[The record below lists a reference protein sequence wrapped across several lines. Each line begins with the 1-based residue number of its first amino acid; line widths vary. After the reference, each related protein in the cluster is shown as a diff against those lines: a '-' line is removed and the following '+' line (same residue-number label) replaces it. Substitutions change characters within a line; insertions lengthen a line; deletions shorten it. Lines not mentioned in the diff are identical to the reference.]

1 MSEKIFNAL
10 IKNNKDEALNA
21 FKDAIQQKINTAMDV
36 RRVGLTS
43 QIFND
48 GDPVPVEEE
57 VQIDEAIGSSSSH
70 HHVLKGKVVA
80 SGSKSDIMK
89 LVKKNGATVHKGAN
103 SNYILYSPGAKVG
116 DVKEEVQID
125 EALKVGQKVKVRD
138 KGKMVSGVIT
148 NVGKGLTL
156 GVADVKLPD
165 GRINVYG
172 TDEINEEVDLDESS
186 ADNFVKGGSD
196 KIKQSEVDTLLGKI
210 YDNTKLTKSLIANKA
225 YSDGENSP
233 KGKNPHQKDT
243 VDFHLFQL
251 GQQVELSR
259 S

>member
-57 VQIDEAIGSSSSH
+57 VQIDEA
-70 HHVLKGKVVA
+70 V
-80 SGSKSDIMK
+80 
-89 LVKKNGATVHKGAN
+89 
-103 SNYILYSPGAKVG
+103 
-116 DVKEEVQID
+116 
-125 EALKVGQKVKVRD
+125 
-138 KGKMVSGVIT
+138 
-148 NVGKGLTL
+148 
-156 GVADVKLPD
+156 
-165 GRINVYG
+165 
-172 TDEINEEVDLDESS
+172 S

>member
-1 MSEKIFNAL
+1 MPEKIFNAL
-10 IKNNKDEALNA
+10 VKNDRDEALSA
-21 FKDAIQQKINTAMDV
+21 FKDAIQQKVNTAMDV

-48 GDPVPVEEE
+48 GDPVPVVEEE
-57 VQIDEAIGSSSSH
+57 VEIDEAIGSSSSH

-103 SNYILYSPGAKVG
+103 SNSILYSPGAKVG
-116 DVKEEVQID
+116 DVKEEVHID
-125 EALKVGQKVKVRD
+125 EAV
-138 KGKMVSGVIT
+138 
-148 NVGKGLTL
+148 
-156 GVADVKLPD
+156 
-165 GRINVYG
+165 
-172 TDEINEEVDLDESS
+172 S
-186 ADNFVKGGSD
+186 ADKFVKGGSD

-225 YSDGENSP
+225 YSDGESNP
-233 KGKNPHQKDT
+233 KKKNPHQKDT

>member
-1 MSEKIFNAL
+1 MPEKIFNAL
-10 IKNNKDEALNA
+10 VKNDRDEALSA
-21 FKDAIQQKINTAMDV
+21 FKDAIQQKVNTAMDV

-48 GDPVPVEEE
+48 GDPVPVVEEE
-57 VQIDEAIGSSSSH
+57 VEIDEAIGSSSSH

-125 EALKVGQKVKVRD
+125 EAV
-138 KGKMVSGVIT
+138 
-148 NVGKGLTL
+148 
-156 GVADVKLPD
+156 
-165 GRINVYG
+165 
-172 TDEINEEVDLDESS
+172 S
-186 ADNFVKGGSD
+186 ADKFVKGGSD

-225 YSDGENSP
+225 YSDGESNP
-233 KGKNPHQKDT
+233 KKKNPHQKDT

>member
-1 MSEKIFNAL
+1 MPEKIFNAL
-10 IKNNKDEALNA
+10 VKNDRDEALSA
-21 FKDAIQQKINTAMDV
+21 FKDAIQQKVNTAMDV

-48 GDPVPVEEE
+48 GNHQTVPVVEEE
-57 VQIDEAIGSSSSH
+57 VQIGEAFKASSSH

-80 SGSKSDIMK
+80 SGNKSDMMK
-89 LVKKNGATVHKGAN
+89 LVKKNGATVFKG
-103 SNYILYSPGAKVG
+103 SNTNYVLYSPGSKVG
-116 DVKEEVQID
+116 DVQEEVQID
-125 EALKVGQKVKVRD
+125 EAV
-138 KGKMVSGVIT
+138 
-148 NVGKGLTL
+148 
-156 GVADVKLPD
+156 
-165 GRINVYG
+165 
-172 TDEINEEVDLDESS
+172 S
-186 ADNFVKGGSD
+186 ADKFVKGGSD

-225 YSDGENSP
+225 YSDGESNP
-233 KGKNPHQKDT
+233 KKKNPHQKDT